1 MPANGDKKSSRKLS
15 RAAQLLGIEYPIVQA
30 PFGGLPSQRLSA
42 AVSNLGGLGSVG
54 AVTLSS
60 SAIRDVSDEIRSFTD
75 KPFAINLWVS
85 SADLKTSHIGPEA
98 IEQKIRAYAKYYA
111 ELGIEPPSQLEARF
125 QNFEA
130 QVKAAIDARVPVLS
144 FIYGVPP
151 SEILN
156 ECRSQAIRTIGT
168 ATTPEE
174 AVALERTGIDLIVA
188 SGFEGGGHRGSFL
201 RPPADSLMGSFSL
214 IPQVAD
220 AVEVP
225 VIAAGGIGDGR
236 GLMAALVFGAEGGQI
251 GTAFLPC
258 AGSGVSAPHRE
269 ALLSRAG
276 KRTDLTDD
284 LTGRLARGIAN
295 RLMNELN
302 ESDSPPLPFPLQYA
316 VIQTIAGPASKQER
330 GDLMPLWAGQSV
342 DLCHHTQAS
351 DLMAELIASADL
363 FFGQRSRTQ
372 QIRQNGK
379 RIPQRASV

>member
-1 MPANGDKKSSRKLS
+1 MLTEELMPASGNGKNPWKLS
-15 RAAQLLGIEYPIVQA
+15 RAAQLLGIDYPIVQA

-42 AVSNLGGLGSVG
+42 TVSSLGGLGSVG

-60 SAIRDVSDEIRSFTD
+60 TAIRDVSEEIRSFTD

-85 SADLKTSHIGPEA
+85 CSDLKESQISPEA
-98 IEQKIRAYAKYYA
+98 IEQKIRAYARYYA
-111 ELGIEPPSQLEARF
+111 ELGIEPPSQVEAKS
-125 QNFEA
+125 QKFEA

-151 SEILN
+151 TEILN
-156 ECRSQAIRTIGT
+156 ECRSQAITTIGT

-201 RPPADSLMGSFSL
+201 RTAADSLMGSFSL

-220 AVEVP
+220 AVKVP

-236 GLMAALVFGAEGGQI
+236 GLVAALVLGAEGGQI

-269 ALLSRAG
+269 ALLSKRA

-284 LTGRLARGIAN
+284 FTGRLARGIAN

-302 ESDSPPLPFPLQYA
+302 EFDSPPLPFALQHA
-316 VIQTIAGPASKQER
+316 VIQTVAGPASRQGR
-330 GDLMPLWAGQSV
+330 ADLMPLWAGQSV
-342 DLCHHTQAS
+342 DLTHHTQAS
-351 DLMAELIASADL
+351 ELMAELIESTDA
-363 FFGQRSRTQ
+363 FFGKEATLNR
-372 QIRQNGK
+372 
-379 RIPQRASV
+379 